1 MADNSIKRRRVL
13 AILAGGAVVG
23 VGAAVTLA
31 AWNDSEFATGTFAAG
46 SFNLEGSLD
55 NGVADPYADHDTAAG
70 AQQLDSVQYVATT
83 SNMVPGEVAFESFFV
98 RLDAETS
105 VDGTLAFG
113 GIAGTGDT
121 DEYAYDVSVI
131 GLTET
136 CDATTIAAGT
146 ALAAGASLTENSA
159 AAASVPLVHDP
170 DPAVA
175 GTPVHLCFA
184 VEASS
189 ALTQGATATATWEFV
204 ATSNDPS

>member
-1 MADNSIKRRRVL
+1 MAEHSIRRRRVL

-46 SFNLEGSLD
+46 AFNLEGSLD
-55 NGVADPYADHDTAAG
+55 NGVDDAYADHDTVAG
-70 AQQLDSVQYVATT
+70 AQQLDSVQYVAST
-83 SNMVPGEVAFESFFV
+83 SNMVPGEVAYESFFV

-113 GIAGTGDT
+113 SIAGAGVTAEFG
-121 DEYAYDVSVI
+121 YDVAVI
-131 GLTET
+131 GVDQT
-136 CDATTIAAGT
+136 CDATAIAAGT
-146 ALAAGASLTENSA
+146 VLAAGPSLTVNEAGA
-159 AAASVPLVHDP
+159 ATVPLVHSADP
-170 DPAVA
+170 STA
-175 GTPVHLCFA
+175 GAPVHLCFA

-189 ALTQGATATATWEFV
+189 TLTQGATATATWEFV